1 MKQLI
6 YITFFAILL
15 TGCATAK
22 QTAQRKSE
30 REAKELI
37 EFANK
42 YIGTHYVAGGTT
54 PKGFDCSGF
63 VQYSFKNSIGY
74 SLPRT
79 TKEQAKI
86 GTEVKKKKLKQ
97 GDLVFF
103 KGKNDKSKDIGHVGI
118 VTKANK
124 GEFYF
129 IHAAS
134 SGVRVDNSKSS
145 YYKTRYIKARRIIG
159 SQ

>member
-6 YITFFAILL
+6 YIVFFAILL
-15 TGCATAK
+15 TGCSTSK
-22 QTAQRKSE
+22 QTAQRKSK
-30 REAKELI
+30 REVKELI

-42 YIGTHYVAGGTT
+42 HVGTRYVPGGTT

-63 VQYSFKNSIGY
+63 VQYSYENIGY

-79 TKEQAKI
+79 TKDQAKV
-86 GTEVKKKKLKQ
+86 GTKVKRKELKS

-103 KGKNDKSKDIGHVGI
+103 KGKDDKSKGIGHVGI

-124 GEFYF
+124 GEFSF
-129 IHAAS
+129 IHAAN
-134 SGVRVDNSKSS
+134 SGVRVDNSK
-145 YYKTRYIKARRIIG
+145 
-159 SQ
+159 